1 MLTLLSCLL
10 LGLSLLWATEG
21 LLIRETPKQSLEV
34 KPPKAKPQG
43 APQRARPSVQ
53 EGSLPK
59 QKPPPLTLQAS
70 RVSSYTFKE
79 LNFLGDDLVLRGT
92 APAYDFYIPVYA
104 HLEGLKLSLKISTP
118 EYLREDST
126 VLLLVDDVPHQSFK
140 IAGGQG
146 RELLLTLKPRGNQPF
161 IKVSLRGSLRASNNL
176 CEDAFS
182 DRIYMVISKDSSVE
196 FYYRPP
202 LQIEQFI
209 RDYDLYFCL
218 QDVRLIPLAYVLL
231 SQSSL
236 PAFFSWG
243 EREDCKNIKVAQQT
257 YLQGSTLFLS
267 ENTLKAVLEG
277 YTPLIFGRAVFPDKV
292 SREKSQ
298 SSSQVSLR
306 EFGIGNK
313 TVRGMSNL
321 SVYIPLDLA
330 KIGGMPD
337 TLHFRLKFE
346 HTPPHQKD
354 KMELRVYLND
364 DLIRSLP
371 LEGAGRKE
379 VDIKIPT
386 HYLTYGV
393 NGLLVNLVN
402 FTSSDNCFGAVAQSV
417 LTVYEDSY
425 FYWNSLMVK
434 PHNIADFLRIMNGKL
449 TIVLKEQSL
458 YPFALKFIN
467 ELAFINRNVEEIR
480 VLTAEPEAD
489 RGDFMIVFEKPQQG
503 LFQVYN
509 PLTQE
514 VLFSA
519 RYELPFIAMVLGE
532 KKGTPVLTV
541 SAYGTADPQTI
552 GKKYSSQDYLR
563 LLGNVAILSEE
574 YATAFEVGKKLRIR
588 HEGERGMSYYW
599 NLVRPWAVL
608 LLGLLGLTF
617 LIYVYRKLT
626 RRPS

>member
-1 MLTLLSCLL
+1 ML
-10 LGLSLLWATEG
+10 
-21 LLIRETPKQSLEV
+21 R
-34 KPPKAKPQG
+34 PQG
-43 APQRARPSVQ
+43 NR
-53 EGSLPK
+53 
-59 QKPPPLTLQAS
+59 
-70 RVSSYTFKE
+70 
-79 LNFLGDDLVLRGT
+79 
-92 APAYDFYIPVYA
+92 
-104 HLEGLKLSLKISTP
+104 
-118 EYLREDST
+118 
-126 VLLLVDDVPHQSFK
+126 
-140 IAGGQG
+140 
-146 RELLLTLKPRGNQPF
+146 PF
-161 IKVSLRGSLRASNNL
+161 IKVSIRGSLRTSNNL

-182 DRIYMVISKDSSVE
+182 DRIYMVLSKNSSVE

-202 LQIEQFI
+202 SRIEQFI
-209 RDYDLYFCL
+209 RDYDLRFCL
-218 QDVRLIPLAYVLL
+218 QDASLIPLAYLL
-231 SQSSL
+231 SSQNPL

-243 EREDCKNIKVAQQT
+243 EERDCKNLKVAQQT
-257 YLQGSTLFLS
+257 YLQGNTLFLS
-267 ENTLKAVLEG
+267 EGTLKAIAQG
-277 YTPLIFGRAVFPDKV
+277 YTPLIFGRSVVPDKV
-292 SREKSQ
+292 VGDSYKTSK
-298 SSSQVSLR
+298 QVSLK
-306 EFGIGNK
+306 ELGMGNT
-313 TVRGMSNL
+313 TVKGMSNL

-337 TLHFRLKFE
+337 TLYFRLKFE

-386 HYLTYGV
+386 HYLSYGV

-402 FTSSDNCFGAVAQSV
+402 FTSSDNCFGAVTQSV
-417 LTVYEDSY
+417 LTVYQDSY
-425 FYWNSLMVK
+425 FYWNSLMVR
-434 PHNIADFLRIMNGKL
+434 PHNIADFLRIINGKL
-449 TIVLKEQSL
+449 TVVLKEQGL
-458 YPFALKFIN
+458 YPFALEFVN
-467 ELAFINRNVEEIR
+467 ELALINRNVKEVR
-480 VLTAEPEAD
+480 VLTAEPESD

-519 RYELPFIAMVLGE
+519 RYELPFVAMTLGE
-532 KKGTPVLTV
+532 RKGTPVLSV
-541 SAYGTADPQTI
+541 YSYGTADLEAI

-588 HEGERGMSYYW
+588 YEGERGIGYYW
-599 NLVRPWAVL
+599 NIVRPWAVL
-608 LLGLLGLTF
+608 LLGLLGFSF